1 MEQLLLSIDFMHK
14 RRIIHRD
21 IKLDN
26 ILISN
31 IEEGKQ
37 LNVKISDFGLSRFLS
52 TNKNEKLREKCG
64 TPCYIAPE
72 ILNGH
77 SYNEIADMF
86 SIGSVFFNLL
96 TGRYWFEGSNV
107 QELLSNNKKCTIVS
121 QICIFLK
128 DFSFECRDLVQKLLS
143 FDPNLRPTA
152 E

>member
-31 IEEGKQ
+31 IEEGTQ
-37 LNVKISDFGLSRFLS
+37 LSVKISDFGLSCFLS
-52 TNKNEKLREKCG
+52 TNKNEKFTEKSG

-77 SYNEIADMF
+77 GYNEMADMF

-96 TGRYWFEGSNV
+96 TGRYLFEGSNV

-121 QICIFLK
+121 
-128 DFSFECRDLVQKLLS
+128 
-143 FDPNLRPTA
+143 
-152 E
+152 